1 MNCTVCGNPLLF
13 DRVVFHCSC
22 GAFVHA
28 YCWDEHVLQ
37 AHQPSFEIGAVNLD
51 GEFIARESKIE
62 EEVLTAQVSGEPGP
76 EEQGPEERSP
86 EEQSPE
92 EQSSEEQTTPLLE

>member
-1 MNCTVCGNPLLF
+1 MNCIVCGNPLLY

-37 AHQPSFEIGAVNLD
+37 AHQPPFETGAVNLD
-51 GEFIARESKIE
+51 GEFRARESKIE
-62 EEVLTAQVSGEPGP
+62 EEVSMAQASGEP
-76 EEQGPEERSP
+76 
-86 EEQSPE
+86 SPE
-92 EQSSEEQTTPLLE
+92 EQSSEEEITPLLE